1 MFYLIACLEVAG
13 QQQYLGTL
21 NNKLSELKEEHLSLT
36 RKLDFYE
43 YMRDE
48 CNVDVKRLK
57 IKNISEMVQ
66 KSKEQKGIISEKSR
80 YLINQIK
87 DVSRCI
93 VISFNQRPLL
103 TLSTIKLG
111 KWGPQI
117 LCPQIRCREFRSRRS
132 PQA

>member
-1 MFYLIACLEVAG
+1 M
-13 QQQYLGTL
+13 
-21 NNKLSELKEEHLSLT
+21 T

-48 CNVDVKRLK
+48 CNVDVKRQK
-57 IKNISEMVQ
+57 IKNMSEMVQ

-93 VISFNQRPLL
+93 VSSSNQRPLL

-111 KWGPQI
+111 K
-117 LCPQIRCREFRSRRS
+117 
-132 PQA
+132 